1 MIRCACIFNAVQ
13 TLKLDQRGE
22 QHRKDG
28 INMRHP
34 QSQTLNVEKSNPLN
48 FKLEEREPRAKN
60 WSVQKVS
67 GCLYCRR
74 QTSGKQRTMSGQLTA
89 QETLEVKK

>member
-22 QHRKDG
+22 QHREDG

-48 FKLEEREPRAKN
+48 IKLE
-60 WSVQKVS
+60 
-67 GCLYCRR
+67 
-74 QTSGKQRTMSGQLTA
+74 
-89 QETLEVKK
+89 